1 MKTEVVNP
9 NIKNFVNSLRDMG
22 YSFNIAV
29 ADIVDNSISAEA
41 TQIDIYAV
49 AEPKL
54 IMCIL
59 DDGYGMNEEELVEAM
74 RLATKDPDDRRA
86 KQDLGRFGLGLKT
99 ASFSQCRRLTVISK
113 KDEVVAIKQWDLDY
127 LANQVDWLL
136 ITPELEEFDKLPP
149 YEILKLR
156 SHGTLVIW
164 QEIDRFIAEKV
175 ASIVDGLRKH
185 LSLVFHRFIEGQD
198 LFRKLSISI
207 NDNPVKPFNPFN
219 PNHPATQQISPEKI
233 HCNNAVI
240 QVQPYVLPHHSKM
253 TPQEYEQYAT
263 VDGYTASQGFYLYR
277 ENRLLIYGT
286 WWGLHKAVDAHKLV
300 RIKVDIPNSMDSYWG
315 IDIKKSIARPDP
327 NIVNDLKR
335 IITNITEKGSRPYT
349 GRGRKIED
357 KTVKRFWT
365 LCSLGETIQF
375 TLNKGHPLLIHIE
388 EHLDDETRELFQ
400 TYLNGLQAYLPLD
413 AIQAHLHHNPHK
425 IQQELAI
432 SKQDIENIERLIY
445 SANLDEDFIN
455 SLLNTEIMKSK
466 EDKNHGKV

>member
-49 AEPKL
+49 ADPKL
-54 IMCIL
+54 ILCIL
-59 DDGYGMNEEELVEAM
+59 DDGYGMDEKELVEAM
-74 RLATKDPDDRRA
+74 RLATKDPDAERG

-99 ASFSQCRRLTVISK
+99 ASFSQCRRLTLMSK
-113 KDEVVAIKQWDLDY
+113 KDGLVVIKQWDLDY
-127 LANQVDWLL
+127 LSNQVDWLL
-136 ITPELEEFDKLPP
+136 ITPELKTFDNLPP
-149 YEILKLR
+149 YESLKLM

-164 QEIDRFIAEKV
+164 QEIDRYAAEKV
-175 ASIVDGLRKH
+175 AYMIDGLRKH
-185 LSLVFHRFIEGQD
+185 LSLVFHRFLEGQD

-207 NDNPVKPFNPFN
+207 NNNPVKPFNPFN

-233 HCNNAVI
+233 YCHNALV

-277 ENRLLIYGT
+277 ENRLLIHGT

-300 RIKVDIPNSMDSYWG
+300 RIKIDIPNSIDSLWG

-335 IITNITEKGSRPYT
+335 IISQITEKGSRPYT

-357 KTVKRFWT
+357 KTVERFWT
-365 LCSLGETIQF
+365 LCSLGDTIQF
-375 TLNKGHPLLIHIE
+375 ALNKEHPILKHIE
-388 EHLDDETRELFQ
+388 EQLGDGARELLE

-413 AIQAHLHHNPHK
+413 AIQAHLNHNPYK
-425 IQQELAI
+425 IHQELAI
-432 SKQDIENIERLIY
+432 GERDIETLEKLI
-445 SANLDEDFIN
+445 SNSNLDKDFIN
-455 SLLNTEIMKSK
+455 SLLNTELLKRK
-466 EDKNHGKV
+466 GDTNRGTD